1 MAQSG
6 YEIRYSILND
16 ARHMLYEKWHQ
27 DIEHI
32 RRNQDVT
39 KLAPAEMPPPPTAAQ
54 IKALAEELYEF
65 VQRR

>member
-6 YEIRYSILND
+6 YEIRYSLLND
-16 ARHMLYEKWHQ
+16 ARNMLYEKWHQ
-27 DIEHI
+27 DIELI
-32 RRNQDVT
+32 RRNHDIDR
-39 KLAPAEMPPPPTAAQ
+39 KPIESMPNPPTAAQ

>member
-6 YEIRYSILND
+6 YEIRHSLLNE
-16 ARHMLYEKWHQ
+16 ARHMLYEKWNR
-27 DIEHI
+27 DWEII
-32 RRNQDVT
+32 RRNHD
-39 KLAPAEMPPPPTAAQ
+39 LAQKPIESTPEPPTAAQ

>member
-6 YEIRYSILND
+6 YEIRYNILND

-32 RRNQDVT
+32 RRIQDTT
-39 KLAPAEMPPPPTAAQ
+39 KLSSDDMPPPPTAAQ